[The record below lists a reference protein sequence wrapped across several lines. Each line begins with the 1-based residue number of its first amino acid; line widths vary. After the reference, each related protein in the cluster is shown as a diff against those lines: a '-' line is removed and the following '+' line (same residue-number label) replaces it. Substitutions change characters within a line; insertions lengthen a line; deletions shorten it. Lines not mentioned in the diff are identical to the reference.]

1 MYRYI
6 NIYNIY
12 TYTHK
17 EAILFLHM
25 TYKASFWFINLI
37 KFISGV
43 ARNFPRENTHFHN
56 QSENHYKILPHTI
69 TLFSRRDNNQN
80 MAYKCRWSWLYAFSV
95 TILLLF
101 SSSLFVYPSSGKPL
115 FKSHS
120 AFIPRHASIS
130 YVFCFY
136 PLVPISILSF
146 YSCLYFCHNIF
157 DLKFSLAILFVS
169 VPYFLSGNRQ
179 IFFFV
184 IHYLLI
190 KV

>member
-1 MYRYI
+1 MYRYV

-25 TYKASFWFINLI
+25 TYKASFRFINLI

-80 MAYKCRWSWLYAFSV
+80 MAYKCRWSWLYAFQLLSCFSSLLYYSC
-95 TILLLF
+95 ILLLGNL
-101 SSSLFVYPSSGKPL
+101 SLNPTQHSFPGMLASAMSFVFIHLFQLVFYPST
-115 FKSHS
+115 H
-120 AFIPRHASIS
+120 
-130 YVFCFY
+130 VFTFVIIF
-136 PLVPISILSF
+136 LI
-146 YSCLYFCHNIF
+146 LYF
-157 DLKFSLAILFVS
+157 L
-169 VPYFLSGNRQ
+169 
-179 IFFFV
+179 
-184 IHYLLI
+184 
-190 KV
+190 